1 MNTMAFTTFAPML
14 PAKTAFRHVP
24 IASFYRW
31 ITLRI
36 EAFMIGTITRIVVR
50 GRIIASGDGT
60 SDTTICTEL
69 EHTGTE
75 NREFHMA
82 LVTGMIKTI
91 SGPGPHN
98 GGAFMRTV
106 GAVTLVEIAESGMI
120 IHLDVLAR

>member
-1 MNTMAFTTFAPML
+1 MNTMAFTTLAPML

-50 GRIIASGDGT
+50 GRIIATGDGT
-60 SDTTICTEL
+60 SDTTIRAEL
-69 EHTGTE
+69 ELTRTE
-75 NREFHMA
+75 DREFHLA
-82 LVTGMIKTI
+82 LAAGVIETI
-91 SGPGPHN
+91 GGPGPHN